1 MLMKAII
8 FGING
13 QDGYYLK
20 QLLIDKGI
28 EVVGVSRSVG
38 DWMVGDV
45 KDFHFVELLVKR
57 EQPNFIFHL
66 AANST
71 TKHDVLFEN
80 HETISTG
87 TLNILES
94 VYRHCSEC
102 KVFLSGSAMQFKNS
116 GLPINESTPFEAN
129 SPYSIAR
136 IQSNYAA
143 RYFRSKG
150 LKVYVGYFF
159 NHESSL
165 RTPRHVSR
173 MIADAAN
180 RIKNGSDEKIALGD
194 ITVSKEWNFAGDFVR
209 AVFILMSQEK
219 IFEVVIG
226 SGQAYSIEDWL
237 EVCFNSI
244 QKSWKDFVISKPGFV
259 AEYATL
265 VSDPTLLYS
274 LGYKPEVNFE
284 QLAMLVMNSAGE

>member
-1 MLMKAII
+1 MKAII

-20 QLLIDKGI
+20 EILRENNVDVI
-28 EVVGVSRSVG
+28 GVSRTSG
-38 DWMVGDV
+38 DWISGDI
-45 KDFHFVELLVKR
+45 KDLTFVEELIKT
-57 EQPNFIFHL
+57 ETPNYIFHL

-71 TKHDVLFEN
+71 TRHDVIFEN

-87 TLNILES
+87 SLNVLES
-94 VYRHCSEC
+94 VYRHCPDC
-102 KVFLSGSAMQFKNS
+102 KVFLSGSAMQFENK
-116 GLPINESTPFEAN
+116 GIPINEHTPFEAS

-159 NHESSL
+159 NHESPL

-173 MIADAAN
+173 MITDAVI
-180 RIKNGSDEKIALGD
+180 RINNGSDEKITLGD
-194 ITVSKEWNFAGDFVR
+194 ITVQKEWNFAGDF
-209 AVFILMSQEK
+209 AEAIFILVKQEA

-226 SGQAYSIEDWL
+226 GGITHSIEDWL
-237 EVCFNSI
+237 NVCFKYIGKN
-244 QKSWKDFVISKPGFV
+244 WKDFVILKQGFV
-259 AEYATL
+259 PEYQKL
-265 VSDPTLLYS
+265 VSDPTLLFS
-274 LGYKPEVNFE
+274 LGYKPKTDFKELSKLMIN
-284 QLAMLVMNSAGE
+284 NK